1 MNDLTPKQATIVI
14 VIAILLGLFGDA
26 IYNAI

>member
-1 MNDLTPKQATIVI
+1 MDLTPKQATIVI

-26 IYNAI
+26 IFNAI

>member
-1 MNDLTPKQATIVI
+1 MENLTPKQATIVI

-26 IYNAI
+26 IFNSL